1 MENNRMTEYYYNLI
15 IVDEN
20 DEVEILSGL
29 VDGSDPRLAAQSVIE
44 RDTEWCDAPCDAL
57 NPTIEIERDS
67 DGNFVVDVDSHGLG
81 KAGIVLTQV
90 S

>member
-1 MENNRMTEYYYNLI
+1 MSEYNYNII

-20 DEVEILSGL
+20 DEVEILSGTIL
-29 VDGSDPRLAAQSVIE
+29 GSEPRHAARTVIE
-44 RDTEWCDAPCDAL
+44 TETDWCESYCDAL
-57 NPTIEIERDS
+57 DPTITVERDS

-81 KAGIVLTQV
+81 KAGIVLTKV